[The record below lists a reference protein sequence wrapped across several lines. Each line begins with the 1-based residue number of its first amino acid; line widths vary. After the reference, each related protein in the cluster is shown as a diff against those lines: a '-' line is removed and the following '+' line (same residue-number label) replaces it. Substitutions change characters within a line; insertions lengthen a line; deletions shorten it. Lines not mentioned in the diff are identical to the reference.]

1 MALFSGAG
9 KKYSVNY
16 ITCFNE
22 GNAHVIKQYLKDLN
36 CNTFSD
42 SLDKIIEAKAAEAS
56 GNKFLLINLKR
67 MIRRQFMMLLL
78 MQ

>member
-1 MALFSGAG
+1 MALFSGKG

-22 GNAHVIKQYLKDLN
+22 GSAAEIKKILSDLD
-36 CNTFSD
+36 CKSFPE

-56 GNKFLLINLKR
+56 GIFNFNFKR
-67 MIRRQFMMLLL
+67 MTKK
-78 MQ
+78 